1 MKLMLF
7 ILFIVIIAWIADA
20 IKNAECDVCSRNY
33 CAQRGYKYYLSST
46 GLRYTS
52 NGQKVYK

>member
-1 MKLMLF
+1 MGF
-7 ILFIVIIAWIADA
+7 ICLFIVIIAWIADA